1 MTDKC
6 YIDKGNTDLQTV
18 DSPNKRNNNP
28 IIIIIIIIII
38 MYGVYNFEQQKN

>member
-18 DSPNKRNNNP
+18 GSPNKRNNNL
-28 IIIIIIIIII
+28 IIIIIIIIIK
-38 MYGVYNFEQQKN
+38 YGVYNFEQQKN